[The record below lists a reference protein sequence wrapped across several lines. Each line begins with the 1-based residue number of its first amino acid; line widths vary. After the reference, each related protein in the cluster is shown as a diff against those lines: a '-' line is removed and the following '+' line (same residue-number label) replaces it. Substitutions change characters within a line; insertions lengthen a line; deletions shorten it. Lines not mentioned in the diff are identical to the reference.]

1 MPPVL
6 TFLFTWQFNAV
17 GIIVIVIAGLLYG
30 LGLAR
35 LRRAGVRW
43 PFHRTLIFYVLGL
56 GSYGWVTCGFLGTWS
71 IDLRWAFTTRI
82 ALLVFAVPALIS
94 YGKPVAL
101 AKLALNE
108 RHRRV
113 LDRFLNSRLL
123 RISGNAVFE
132 PLFTLGLFLVF
143 LTPLA
148 GTLRANAGIQ
158 GWIDLL
164 IPVIGLLM
172 VLPIIENTIT
182 HTGFFI
188 TFEFM
193 LAFAALVFDAIPGI
207 LLRLSGTVFDNAAP
221 VIGALPVWF
230 PNPLHDQH
238 LSGDFLWFLAEI
250 ADIPVLIVLFIR
262 WSKTDRREARSMDEL
277 SDEEMDKLTQA
288 HLRGSFRDE
297 S

>member
-17 GIIVIVIAGLLYG
+17 SVAVMVVAGVLYG
-30 LGLAR
+30 LGVLR
-35 LRRAGVRW
+35 LRRAGVGW
-43 PFHRTLIFYVLGL
+43 PVHRVLTFYFLGL
-56 GSYGWVTCGFLGTWS
+56 GSYAWVTCGFLGAWS
-71 IDLRWAFTTRI
+71 VDLRWAFTTRI
-82 ALLVFAVPALIS
+82 ALLVFAVPALIG
-94 YGKPVAL
+94 YGKPIGL
-101 AKLALNE
+101 AKLALTGRS
-108 RHRRV
+108 RHL
-113 LDRFLNSRLL
+113 LDSFLNSRPL

-148 GTLRANAGIQ
+148 GALRANTGIQ

-164 IPVIGLLM
+164 IPLMGLLM
-172 VLPIIENTIT
+172 VLPIIENTIE

-207 LLRLSGTVFDNAAP
+207 LLRLSGTVLDHAAP
-221 VIGALPVWF
+221 IVGAMPGWF

-262 WSKTDRREARSMDEL
+262 WSKIDRGEARSMDEL
-277 SDEEMDKLTQA
+277 SDEEMDQLTQA
-288 HLRGSFRDE
+288 HLRGGFRE
-297 S
+297 EG